1 MEIET
6 PPGPMIPGQ
15 FFFRRLR
22 DDALSEEENEDEV
35 AADAEAIE
43 SVAMEGAE
51 GTSGE
56 RWECEL
62 LPSGKL
68 LHNYGKSPFVM
79 GKATN

>member
-1 MEIET
+1 MKWMEIET

-15 FFFRRLR
+15 LFFRRLR

-35 AADAEAIE
+35 AADAEGIE

-62 LPSGKL
+62 LPSGKHTKKHQKTMENHHL
-68 LHNYGKSPFVM
+68 
-79 GKATN
+79 